1 MSRCM
6 LKSYAHTCADSIL
19 IAPVCACCT
28 YFVCKPLGLLFITVT
43 QVVCVFS
50 WSHWGNVNTKEG
62 NHGNR
67 GNQQKEIF
75 SVCSLVWQYFK
86 LCPSRMSNLE
96 KSWCLGVVDPSS
108 GSVCLVKYFPQRI
121 SSIGRLNGAF
131 SPELRCSPVQLP
143 GQVPG

>member
-1 MSRCM
+1 M
-6 LKSYAHTCADSIL
+6 LHIFCL
-19 IAPVCACCT
+19 QAP
-28 YFVCKPLGLLFITVT
+28 GSFIHHGHPSGMRVFLVT
-43 QVVCVFS
+43 L
-50 WSHWGNVNTKEG
+50 GNVNTKEG

-86 LCPSRMSNLE
+86 LCPSRMSNVE

-121 SSIGRLNGAF
+121 SSIG
-131 SPELRCSPVQLP
+131 
-143 GQVPG
+143 